1 MTLHRCRFVTLL
13 IPLAG
18 MPAAGQ
24 PASRLDAG
32 AGAGGSAFGWQPR
45 VALNAELQAA
55 SLGSMRAL
63 LTGGVDRIAAPA
75 TFAYD
80 LRGGVRLVSAPAAT
94 GWWTGLSAV
103 ERDELKDVVE
113 RPRVE
118 AGGWHRLGSVVF
130 TIAAVRRSAAVLGTS
145 YFSRTVT
152 SYNTYF
158 DSTAGRWDTTRIVRT
173 VGDSTR
179 RSDMQRWAETQAA
192 VAWEGRRLAAE
203 LAMGGRL
210 ASRNVPAGAWASAD
224 LAVRLSA
231 PVSLVLGAGS
241 STGGHFALDAE
252 HRFVTLGLRVSR
264 LSSSLVTARPATT
277 LAAPSKFAIDVVEA
291 GKYRLS
297 ITAPRARRVEISGDF
312 TGWKPVQ
319 LEHEADDRW
328 TLTLPLTLGTHR
340 LNLRID
346 GGTWIAPPGLMTMSD
361 DFAGEVGI
369 LVIESSAK

>member
-1 MTLHRCRFVTLL
+1 MTLHRYRFVTFL

-18 MPAAGQ
+18 MPAFGQ
-24 PASRLDAG
+24 TPSRLDAG

-45 VALNAELQAA
+45 VGLNAELQAV
-55 SLGSMRAL
+55 SLGPMRAL
-63 LTGGVDRIAAPA
+63 FTGGVDRIAAPA

-94 GWWTGLSAV
+94 GWWSGLSAI
-103 ERDELKDVVE
+103 ERNEFKDVVE
-113 RPRVE
+113 QPRIE

-145 YFSRTVT
+145 YFSRTIT
-152 SYNTYF
+152 SHNTYF
-158 DSTAGRWDTTRIVRT
+158 DTTAGRWDTTVVVRT
-173 VGDSTR
+173 VGDSAR
-179 RSDMQRWAETQAA
+179 RSDMQRWAETQAGM
-192 VAWEGRRLAAE
+192 AWEGRRVSAE
-203 LAMGGRL
+203 LLVGGRL
-210 ASRNVPAGAWASAD
+210 PTRAVPAGAWASAD

-264 LSSSLVTARPATT
+264 LTSSLVTARPATT
-277 LAAPSKFAIDVVEA
+277 LAAANKFAIDVVGA

-297 ITAPRARRVEISGDF
+297 ITAPHARRVEISGDF
-312 TGWKPVQ
+312 TGWKPVR
-319 LEHEADDRW
+319 LERQADDRW

-340 LNLRID
+340 LNLRVDD
-346 GGTWIAPPGLMTMSD
+346 GSWIAPPGLMTMSD
-361 DFAGEVGI
+361 DFAGEVGV